1 MDKVE
6 GKKPTILIADDNRD
20 VNEVVKST
28 LCEYGY
34 DVIQAYNGREAID
47 AFSKHRPDLV
57 FLDYRMP
64 EMDGIDSLVEIKKID
79 ENATVVFI
87 TGEGSEDVA
96 VKAMKAGANDYI
108 TKPISLTELVHITG
122 KLIKEHEILLENIRL
137 KTRGDA
143 YKDYLV
149 TIAHTMGE
157 AVITIDSRGT
167 IQFMNAMARKF
178 WGNLEEMK
186 NKPVDVIIPDPT
198 LDIFADIK
206 QAFSEGTDNFQNEY
220 AFRKVDGTIFS
231 GLLTASALRSEKYA
245 GGIVLVVRDLTD
257 IEMMRRQII
266 NAEKLASLG
275 KVVEGVAHEIRNSLT
290 SLGGFSRRLSKSVG
304 PESTQQVYVDYIIED
319 VKRLESMIM
328 DIEEYVNYT
337 KIHRPNFQVTKIEDI
352 IDEALIKT
360 FGSGKFT
367 GVAYEVSVP
376 EDLDE
381 IEADHNYLVEA
392 FWHLFVNACESMQGK
407 GSMEINVSLHP
418 HYLIVDVNDSG
429 KGIPN
434 EDIKDIFNPF
444 YTSKVR
450 GAGLGL
456 SKVYMIIEEHGG
468 FITVQSSVGK
478 GTRIRVF
485 LARRRVVKTLPP
497 QNSQIGG
504 GSWSK
509 D

>member
-1 MDKVE
+1 MEKVE
-6 GKKPTILIADDNRD
+6 EKKPTILIADDNRD

-34 DVIQAYNGREAID
+34 DVIQAYDGREAID
-47 AFSKHRPDLV
+47 AFLKYRPDLI

-64 EMDGIDSLVEIKKID
+64 EMDGIDALVEIKRID
-79 ENATVVFI
+79 VNAFVVFI
-87 TGEGSEDVA
+87 TGEGSEDIA

-108 TKPISLTELVHITG
+108 SKPISLTDLIHITG
-122 KLIKEHEILLENIRL
+122 KLIKEHEILMENIRL

-149 TIAHTMGE
+149 TITHTMGE
-157 AVITIDSRGT
+157 AVITIDSNGT

-186 NKPVDVIIPDPT
+186 NKPVDVIIPDPNQ
-198 LDIFADIK
+198 DIFADIK
-206 QAFSEGTDNFQNEY
+206 QAFSEGIDNFQNEY
-220 AFRKVDGTIFS
+220 AFRKMDGTIFS

-257 IEMMRRQII
+257 IEIMRRQII

-290 SLGGFSRRLSKSVG
+290 SLGGFSRRLGKSVG
-304 PESTQQVYVDYIIED
+304 SDSTQRVYVDYIIED

-337 KIHRPNFQVTKIEDI
+337 KIHRPNFSGTKIEDI

-360 FGSGKFT
+360 FGSGKFR
-367 GVAYEVSVP
+367 GIAYEVNVP
-376 EDLDE
+376 EDIDE

-392 FWHLFVNACESMQGK
+392 FWHLFVNACESMEDK

-434 EDIKDIFNPF
+434 EDIKDIFNPY

-468 FITVQSSVGK
+468 FITVQSTEGK

-485 LARRRVVKTLPP
+485 LARKRFVKTVSP
-497 QNSQIGG
+497 QNSPITE
-504 GSWSK
+504 SPWSK

>member
-1 MDKVE
+1 MDKAE
-6 GKKPTILIADDNRD
+6 AKKATILIADDNRD

-34 DVIQAYNGREAID
+34 AVIQAYDGREAID
-47 AFSKHRPDLV
+47 AFLKHRPDLT

-64 EMDGIDSLVEIKKID
+64 EMDGIDALVEIKKID
-79 ENATVVFI
+79 DNAEVVFI

-108 TKPISLTELVHITG
+108 TKPISLTDLVHITG
-122 KLIKEHEILLENIRL
+122 KLINEHEILMENIRL

-149 TIAHTMGE
+149 TITHTMGE
-157 AVITIDSRGT
+157 AVITIDNKGL

-186 NKPVDVIIPDPT
+186 NKPVDVVIPDPS
-198 LDIFADIK
+198 LDIFAEIK
-206 QAFSEGTDNFQNEY
+206 QAFSEGIDNFQNEY
-220 AFRKVDGTIFS
+220 AFRKEDGSIFS

-304 PESTQQVYVDYIIED
+304 PESTQRVYVDYIIED

-337 KIHRPNFQVTKIEDI
+337 KIHRPNFSLTKIEDI

-360 FGSGKFT
+360 FCSGKFT
-367 GVAYEVSVP
+367 GVAYEVNIP
-376 EDLDE
+376 EELEE
-381 IEADHNYLVEA
+381 IDADHDYLVEA

-407 GSMEINVSLHP
+407 GSIEINVSLHP

-485 LARRRVVKTLPP
+485 LARKRFVKTVPAG
-497 QNSQIGG
+497 N
-504 GSWSK
+504 
-509 D
+509 